1 MVRLFG
7 QFLSWAVTIFMDRI
21 LTPDDYGLIVMASII
36 PLGDPMKKKKIF
48 IVGGARPN
56 FMKIAPIV
64 RALDASQR
72 FETSIVHTGQHYDH
86 NMSGSFFSE
95 LGIRNPDY
103 NLEVGSGSHAFQT
116 ATIMVKFEEICMSEK
131 PDVVMVVGDVN
142 STIAA
147 GLVTKKLNA
156 TLVHVEA
163 GLRSGDRLMPEEIN
177 RLATDAI
184 TDIFF
189 TTENRATDNLVSA
202 GCNPEH
208 VNFVG
213 NVMIDNLFYQL
224 RRLKAAAVS
233 EPVSELKRDLS
244 GKYIC
249 LTMHRPSN
257 VDNGGVL
264 EKILRAVK
272 ELSQEVPVL
281 FPCHPRSRK
290 NIAKFGLTGYLR
302 DPDSSARPVKNGFW
316 CLPPLGY
323 NDFLFLWKDASLVI
337 TDSGGLQEE
346 TTALEVP
353 CITIRENTE
362 RPVTVEVG
370 SNLLVGS
377 DSARLKAESRNA
389 LRGRWKACAVPEL
402 WDGRSGER
410 IRTILENTCGE

>member
-1 MVRLFG
+1 M
-7 QFLSWAVTIFMDRI
+7 Q
-21 LTPDDYGLIVMASII
+21 
-36 PLGDPMKKKKIF
+36 KKKIF
-48 IVGGARPN
+48 VVAGARPN

-64 RALDASQR
+64 RALGDSPR
-72 FETSIVHTGQHYDH
+72 FETAIVHTGQHYDH
-86 NMSGSFFSE
+86 KMSGAFFSE
-95 LGIRNPDY
+95 LGIRKPDY
-103 NLEVGSGSHAFQT
+103 NLGVGSGSHASQT
-116 ATIMVKFEEICMSEK
+116 AAVMVRFEEICLRDP
-131 PDVVMVVGDVN
+131 PDIVMVVGDVN

-147 GLVTKKLNA
+147 GLVAKKLTA

-189 TTENRATDNLVSA
+189 TTEKRATDNLVSA
-202 GCNPEH
+202 GCNPAQ

-224 RRLKAAAVS
+224 GRLKASAVS
-233 EPVSELKRDLS
+233 KEVADLKKRLT

-257 VDNGGVL
+257 VDDGVVL
-264 EKILRAVK
+264 ERILRAVRD
-272 ELSQEVPVL
+272 LSRQVPVL

-290 NIAKFGLTGYLR
+290 NIATFGLGGYISGSNHNR
-302 DPDSSARPVKNGFW
+302 GPMKDGFI

-346 TTALEVP
+346 TTALGVP
-353 CITIRENTE
+353 CLTIRENTE

-370 SNLLVGS
+370 SNLIVGT
-377 DSARLKAESRNA
+377 DDARLKKESLKA
-389 LRGRWKACAVPEL
+389 LEGRWKACAVPAL

-410 IRTILENTCGE
+410 IKTILEGSCGE

>member
-1 MVRLFG
+1 V
-7 QFLSWAVTIFMDRI
+7 
-21 LTPDDYGLIVMASII
+21 
-36 PLGDPMKKKKIF
+36 KKKKIF
-48 IVGGARPN
+48 VVAGARPN

-64 RALDASQR
+64 RALSGSQR

-95 LGIRNPDY
+95 LGIREPDY

-116 ATIMVKFEEICMSEK
+116 ATVMLKFEEICMMDQ
-131 PDVVMVVGDVN
+131 PDYVMVVGDVN

-147 GLVTKKLNA
+147 GLVAKKQSA

-189 TTENRATDNLVSA
+189 TTEKHATDNLVSS
-202 GCNPEH
+202 GCSPEQ

-213 NVMIDNLFYQL
+213 NVMIDNLYYQL
-224 RRLKAAAVS
+224 GRLKEAAVS
-233 EPVSELKRDLS
+233 EQVAALKRKLT
-244 GKYIC
+244 GNYIC
-249 LTMHRPSN
+249 MTMHRPSN
-257 VDNGGVL
+257 VDDKFVL
-264 EKILRAVK
+264 ERIMRAVRD
-272 ELSQEVPVL
+272 LSREVPVI

-290 NIAKFGLTGYLR
+290 NIAKFGFDCYLS
-302 DPDSSARPVKNGFW
+302 DTWGNGQTVEKGLI

-323 NDFLFLWKDASLVI
+323 NDFLYLWKDASLVI

-353 CITIRENTE
+353 CLTIRENTE

-370 SNLLVGS
+370 SNLIVGT
-377 DSARLKAESRNA
+377 DGARLKAESRKA
-389 LRGRWKACAVPEL
+389 LEGQWKACAVPEL
-402 WDGRSGER
+402 WDGRTGER
-410 IRTILENTCGE
+410 IKTILEGTCDE